1 MRSLRGVGIALIFV
15 AILILGWAVGQPDP
29 YEMEITTFIKDE
41 RYYMCDFNVGE
52 CGWIP
57 VEDVRNQLLVN
68 GLYRRL

>member
-1 MRSLRGVGIALIFV
+1 MRSLRGLGAVLIIT
-15 AILILGWAVGQPDP
+15 AIFILGWAVGQPDP
-29 YEMEITTFIKDE
+29 YEMEITTFIKNE

-57 VEDVRNQLLVN
+57 VEEVREQLLGA